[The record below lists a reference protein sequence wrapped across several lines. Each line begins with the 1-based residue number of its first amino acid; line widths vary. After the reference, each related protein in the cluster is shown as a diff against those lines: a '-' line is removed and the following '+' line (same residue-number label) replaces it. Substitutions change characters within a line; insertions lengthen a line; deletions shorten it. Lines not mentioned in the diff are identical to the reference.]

1 VLLPFQIGLTHGYL
15 YRLLSF
21 VIEFAGLGS
30 FLTWRFVVIVAI
42 ITLLLFVQYPIS
54 ISTIIIIDCRDRNEA
69 LLIRLL
75 PRDVARRAV
84 TAYQIDPMQES
95 RRRKAGR
102 ATDLF
107 RGIPDHLIVMTGGP
121 SCPVGCLGKGI
132 GGPLLIIVLFI
143 NPAVL

>member
-1 VLLPFQIGLTHGYL
+1 MLLPFQIGLYGYL

-30 FLTWRFVVIVAI
+30 FLTWRFVVIVVI
-42 ITLLLFVQYPIS
+42 ITLPLFVHYPIS
-54 ISTIIIIDCRDRNEA
+54 ISTTIIIDCRDRNED

-75 PRDVARRAV
+75 PRYVARRAV
-84 TAYQIDPMQES
+84 TAYQIDTMQES

-107 RGIPDHLIVMTGGP
+107 RGIPDHLVVMTGEP
-121 SCPVGCLGKGI
+121 PCPVGCLGKGI

>member
-1 VLLPFQIGLTHGYL
+1 M
-15 YRLLSF
+15 
-21 VIEFAGLGS
+21 
-30 FLTWRFVVIVAI
+30 TWRFVVIVAI
-42 ITLLLFVQYPIS
+42 ITLLLFVHYPIS

-95 RRRKAGR
+95 RLRKAGR

-107 RGIPDHLIVMTGGP
+107 RGIPDHLIVMTGEP
-121 SCPVGCLGKGI
+121 SCAVGCLGKGI